1 MTEAE
6 RVANA
11 MNIAGAY
18 GYNGLLGIL
27 LSADEDYNKLTNSIN
42 NCAGAAERMAQI
54 KLDNLQGDITLA
66 QSAADAL
73 KISIGEQFLPMMRL
87 VYQEGTELLGQ
98 MDNWVQANPGLVKAG
113 SAFVSIM
120 GSAAVSVT
128 GVSAAVRILQALN
141 VAALFTGPTGAILGF
156 VCCPGGWR
164 CWFCGP

>member
-1 MTEAE
+1 MKSFGSTIEELRGYFEQMTEAE

-73 KISIGEQFLPMMRL
+73 KISVGEQFLPMMRL

-98 MDNWVQANPGLVKAG
+98 MDNWVQANPGWLKPARLLLGLWAARRYRLLV
-113 SAFVSIM
+113 F
-120 GSAAVSVT
+120 
-128 GVSAAVRILQALN
+128 RRRC
-141 VAALFTGPTGAILGF
+141 GF
-156 VCCPGGWR
+156 CR
-164 CWFCGP
+164 RLM